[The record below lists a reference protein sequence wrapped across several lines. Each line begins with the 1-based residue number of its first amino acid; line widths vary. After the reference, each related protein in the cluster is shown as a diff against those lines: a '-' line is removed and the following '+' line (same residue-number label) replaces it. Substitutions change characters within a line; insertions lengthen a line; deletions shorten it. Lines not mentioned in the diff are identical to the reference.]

1 MAISRDAR
9 NPRRPSRAPAA
20 VVALGLAGLLLTP
33 ALVDPQ
39 VLDLCGCAAIPDLR
53 PFDSR
58 DTSTYPPGTTVS
70 GEFITLPLPPDGIL
84 RFSSVFVDRR
94 HIRFQRSTANAP
106 VTILVAGDVTL
117 QGGCCWYSVSVSGDA
132 GSRGTAGGAGVGGLG
147 GPGGYRGG
155 DGSNKALY
163 GSGIGGAGFGPGGG
177 GGGTSD
183 LPGECAGTTQGGQFF
198 GVPELLPLLGGSG
211 GGGGCSTSATTPSCS
226 VGGGGGG
233 GGALL
238 IAANGTIA
246 IRDYEFYAD
255 GGAGGGTDNGSCA
268 TGGAGGS
275 GGAIRLVASRLVA
288 PGYTGLFARGGGGGF
303 NAPGGGPG
311 RIRLESVD
319 SSALTTYA
327 TDPAAIR
334 VVGPT
339 PLANPVAP
347 SVTITAVGGHAVP
360 AVPQG
365 TFGSIDVVVPVP
377 GATSVELT
385 TSGVPGG
392 TTALVTVKP
401 RRGAQPLSESV
412 LLGNCN
418 AAGVC
423 GGTAVFNLAAGAY
436 VVEARATFQVP

>member
-1 MAISRDAR
+1 MAIPRDAR
-9 NPRRPSRAPAA
+9 NSLRRYRAPSAA
-20 VVALGLAGLLLTP
+20 AALGLAGLLLTP
-33 ALVDPQ
+33 GIVDTQALDI
-39 VLDLCGCAAIPDLR
+39 CGCAAIPDLR

-58 DTSTYPPGTTVS
+58 DTATYPPGTTVS

-94 HIRFQRSTANAP
+94 HIRFQRSAANAP
-106 VTILVAGDVTL
+106 VTILVAGDVTF
-117 QGGCCWYSVSVSGDA
+117 QGACCFHTLSVSGDA
-132 GSRGTAGGAGVGGLG
+132 GSGGTAGGAGVGGLG

-183 LPGECAGTTQGGQFF
+183 LPGECAPQGGQFF

-211 GGGGCSTSATTPSCS
+211 GGGGCSTSATSPSCS
-226 VGGGGGG
+226 GGGGGGG

-238 IAANGTIA
+238 IAANGTIS
-246 IRDYEFYAD
+246 IREYEFYAD
-255 GGAGGGTDNGSCA
+255 GGGGGSTDNGSCA
-268 TGGAGGS
+268 TRGAGGS
-275 GGAIRLVASRLVA
+275 GGAIRLLASRLVA
-288 PGYTGLFARGGGGGF
+288 PGHVRLFARGGGGSSL
-303 NAPGGGPG
+303 GGPG

-319 SSALTTYA
+319 SSALTAYG
-327 TDPAAIR
+327 TDPPAIR

-339 PLANPVAP
+339 PLVNPVAP
-347 SVTITAVGGHAVP
+347 TVTITAVGGSAVP
-360 AVPQG
+360 ALPQG
-365 TFGSIDVVVPVP
+365 AFGSIDVVVPAP
-377 GATSVELT
+377 GATSVDLT

-401 RRGAQPLSESV
+401 RRGAPPTSESV
-412 LLGNCN
+412 LLSNCN

-423 GGTAVFNLAAGAY
+423 SGTAVFNLAAGAY

>member
-1 MAISRDAR
+1 MAIPRDAR
-9 NPRRPSRAPAA
+9 NTLRRYRALAA
-20 VVALGLAGLLLTP
+20 AAAIGVAGLLLTP
-33 ALVDPQ
+33 GIVDTQALDI
-39 VLDLCGCAAIPDLR
+39 CGCAAIPDLR

-58 DTSTYPPGTTVS
+58 DTATYPPGTTVS
-70 GEFITLPLPPDGIL
+70 GEVITLPLPPDGIL

-94 HIRFQRSTANAP
+94 FIRFQRSAANAP
-106 VTILVAGDVTL
+106 VTILVAGDVTF
-117 QGGCCWYSVSVSGDA
+117 QGACCWYNLSVGGD
-132 GSRGTAGGAGVGGLG
+132 GGGRGTAAGAGAGGLG

-183 LPGECAGTTQGGQFF
+183 LPGECAAQGGQFF
-198 GVPELLPLLGGSG
+198 GVPELLPLLGGGG
-211 GGGGCSTSATTPSCS
+211 GGGGCSTSATTPGCS
-226 VGGGGGG
+226 GGGGGGG

-238 IAANGTIA
+238 IAANGAIS
-246 IRDYEFYAD
+246 IRDYEFHAD
-255 GGAGGGTDNGSCA
+255 GGAGGAADNGSCA

-275 GGAIRLVASRLVA
+275 GGAIRLLANRLVA
-288 PGYTGLFARGGGGGF
+288 PGYVGLFARGGGASF
-303 NAPGGGPG
+303 NLPGGGPG

-319 SSALTTYA
+319 SSALTTYS

-347 SVTITAVGGHAVP
+347 SVVITSVGGSAVP

-365 TFGSIDVVVPVP
+365 AFGSIDIVVPAP

-385 TSGVPGG
+385 TAGVPGG

-401 RRGAQPLSESV
+401 RRGAQPISESV